1 MKKETKALV
10 EWIKAQIRIAAKLD
24 DSYLIT
30 TDAIS
35 THKSLEEDAL
45 KFLDSLP
52 EIESHLCRGGYIQD
66 NTGTPCG
73 HGDKISF
80 LYSTLIFTG
89 TLTWIPN
96 MGKFLIKPDSDFF
109 KYHKKAD
116 EYLTFYD
123 IQAELNGFS
132 KVNEV
137 VE

>member
-35 THKSLEEDAL
+35 THKSLEKDAE

-66 NTGTPCG
+66 KNGVPCCD
-73 HGDKISF
+73 GDQIINPSLLDGVKE
-80 LYSTLIFTG
+80 LG
-89 TLTWIPN
+89 TLYWS
-96 MGKFLIKPDSDFF
+96 KSDCCFYF
-109 KYHKKAD
+109 KKEDKCHS
-116 EYLTFYD
+116 LTVGY
-123 IQAELNGFS
+123 NGFE
-132 KVNEV
+132 KV